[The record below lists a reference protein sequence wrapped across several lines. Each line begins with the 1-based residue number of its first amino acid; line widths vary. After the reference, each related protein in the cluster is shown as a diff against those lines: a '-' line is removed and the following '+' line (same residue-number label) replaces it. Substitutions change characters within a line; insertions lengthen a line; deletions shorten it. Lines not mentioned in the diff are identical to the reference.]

1 MDRRLAAAF
10 AGLLALALALAP
22 SAGSAP
28 TTTVTV
34 VATAHRCTLSRTS
47 VPAGAVVFRVV
58 DRGGTRHRRTF
69 TIDGKRTATTLR
81 ILLPSPGFYP
91 YRCGAATGRVVV
103 DAPPT
108 TTDYPG
114 PGGTV
119 TVSAY
124 EYGFTFSTTTIPSGN
139 VTFVVRNIGTV
150 AHDFDIV
157 SVQASP
163 YLEPGQTFTETVN
176 LEAGRTYTYVCDVR
190 DHFAEG
196 MEGTFTP
203 VG

>member
-10 AGLLALALALAP
+10 AGLPALALAP
-22 SAGSAP
+22 STAAAP

-47 VPAGAVVFRVV
+47 VPAGAVVFRLV
-58 DRGGTRHRRTF
+58 DRGRTRRTTF
-69 TIDGKRTATTLR
+69 TIAGKRTSTTLR
-81 ILLPSPGFYP
+81 ISLPSPGFYP
-91 YRCGAATGRVVV
+91 YRCGATAGRVVV
-103 DAPPT
+103 DAPPA

-124 EYGFTFSTTTIPSGN
+124 EFGFAFSTTTIPSGN